1 MTDKEKNIDPD
12 EIDGAV
18 VENCVDPQARPLAST
33 PVDIKQLGLNQ
44 IAYVRQATVDD
55 ALVWTI
61 FSAAG
66 TPMGAAENLDQ
77 AWGAVMQHGLEPM
90 HVH

>member
-1 MTDKEKNIDPD
+1 MSDKEKNQGLDKTDDTAVKDPT
-12 EIDGAV
+12 AS
-18 VENCVDPQARPLAST
+18 QAMPLAST
-33 PVDIKQLGLNQ
+33 PVDLKQLGLNQ
-44 IAYVRQATVDD
+44 LAYVRQAMVDD

-66 TPMGAAENLDQ
+66 APMGAAENLDQ